1 MKRSLLSAIF
11 ILIGVIVYSQQDS
24 IQLPPYK
31 RFPTVP
37 PFKLLKID
45 STSYFTKSDL
55 KKNKA
60 VLIILF
66 NPDCDHCK
74 HEIEE
79 IIKDMDKLKDIQI
92 VLATMMPFDLMKS
105 FYEKYGLDKFN
116 NLTVGRD
123 FQYLLPT
130 YYQIRFMPYLAM
142 YDKKGNLLTT
152 FEGTMKI
159 DDLVNVFK

>member
-1 MKRSLLSAIF
+1 MKRSLLLPLLLLVAFVSF
-11 ILIGVIVYSQQDS
+11 SQQDS
-24 IQLPPYK
+24 TQLPPFK

-45 STSYFTKSDL
+45 STSYFTKNDL
-55 KKNKA
+55 KKNKP

-74 HEIEE
+74 HEIED
-79 IIKDMDKLKDIQI
+79 ILKNMDDLKNVQI
-92 VLATMMPFDLMKS
+92 VLSTMMPFSLMKS
-105 FYEKYGLDKFN
+105 FYEKYSLERFDN
-116 NLTVGRD
+116 ITVGQD

-130 YYQIRFMPYLAM
+130 FYQIHFMPYLAM
-142 YDKKGNLLTT
+142 YDKKGNLVTT

-159 DDLVNVFK
+159 QDLVNVYK

>member
-1 MKRSLLSAIF
+1 MKTFLLSTIF
-11 ILIGVIVYSQQDS
+11 ILIGSIVYSQKDS

-45 STSYFTKSDL
+45 STSYFTKGDL
-55 KKNKA
+55 KKNKP

-74 HEIEE
+74 HEIEA
-79 IIKDMDKLKDIQI
+79 IVKDIDELKNVQI
-92 VLATMMPFDLMKS
+92 VMSTMMPFSLMKS
-105 FYEKYGLDKFN
+105 FYQSYGLEKFDN
-116 NLTVGRD
+116 ITVGQD

-130 YYQIRFMPYLAM
+130 FYQIRFMPYLAM

-159 DDLVNVFK
+159 EDLVNVFK